1 MRAFL
6 RGLIR
11 FVFVLA
17 IIGTVVIWF
26 LSAPDRLS
34 PSTLAGLSGDAER
47 GAVVFAAAGC
57 ASCHTAPGAEPADAP
72 VLSGGQRFVSEF
84 GTFIAPNITNDAAQ
98 GIGGWTDAQVVEA
111 VTRGISPEGTHY
123 YPVFPYDAYAK
134 AAPQDILD
142 LVAHLRSLP
151 VSDAASLPH
160 DVEFPF
166 SIRRAVGLWK
176 LLFRSDDWVVAGALT
191 PEQTRGRYLV
201 EALGHCGECHT
212 PRNALG
218 GLERSNWLGGAP
230 NPAGEGRIPNITPAV
245 LTWPEAAIAQY
256 LFSGL
261 TPDFD
266 SAGGEMAAVIRN
278 TSKLPDADRAA
289 IAAYLKVVPP
299 VAAGAPAAPAP
310 EPTPEPVPASE

>member
-1 MRAFL
+1 MRAVI

-17 IIGTVVIWF
+17 LIGAVVAWF
-26 LSAPDRLS
+26 LSAPDRL
-34 PSTLAGLSGDAER
+34 PGAALAGLTGDAER
-47 GAVVFAAAGC
+47 GAMVFAAAGC
-57 ASCHTAPGAEPADAP
+57 ASCHTAPQAEATEAP
-72 VLSGGQRFVSEF
+72 VLSGGKRFVSDF
-84 GTFIAPNITNDAAQ
+84 GTFIAPNITNDPAQ

-111 VTRGISPEGTHY
+111 VMRGVSPDGAHY
-123 YPVFPYDAYAK
+123 YPAFPYDAYAK
-134 AAPQDILD
+134 AAAQDMLD

-151 VSDAASLPH
+151 VSDIASQAH
-160 DVEFPF
+160 EVGFPF

-176 LLFRSDDWVVAGALT
+176 LLFRSDEWVVAGDLT
-191 PEQTRGRYLV
+191 PEQTRGRYLA

-218 GLERSNWLGGAP
+218 GPERANWLGGAS
-230 NPAGEGRIPNITPAV
+230 NPSGEGRIPNITPAG
-245 LTWPEAAIAQY
+245 LTWSEAEIAQY

-266 SAGGEMAAVIRN
+266 TAGGEMAAVVRN
-278 TSKLPDADRAA
+278 TAQLPEADRAA

-299 VAAGAPAAPAP
+299 VASPVASLAPAP
-310 EPTPEPVPASE
+310 VSQ